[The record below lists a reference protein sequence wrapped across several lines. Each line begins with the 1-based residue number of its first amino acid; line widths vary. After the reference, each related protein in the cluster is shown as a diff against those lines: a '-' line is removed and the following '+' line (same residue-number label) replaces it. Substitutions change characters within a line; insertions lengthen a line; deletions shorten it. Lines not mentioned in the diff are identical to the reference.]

1 MRKVLHLHFRLY
13 TNDVKFIDTK
23 QFQFELCTNRSC
35 TKLICKFHVVNNGS
49 STQEIPFGFHVF
61 GEMFG
66 LMHFCQKYIKFASI
80 HYQIFS
86 MAQTKNGLIF
96 FPWKRDDKENFHT
109 HRLINS
115 SLMYVAIL
123 AYCFFV
129 SISSLYIINE
139 SVVRFLGLARWFVSS
154 YKKTYISGKLLH
166 SILKANHKRNL
177 VKHTLKESSEV
188 MIEDNNML
196 YTVTFM
202 HNLRDIHQNIC
213 SFCNDK

>member
-1 MRKVLHLHFRLY
+1 MVHPRKKFPLVSMFLVKCSVWCTSAKNTLNLHQSIIEFSVWFRRKMDY
-13 TNDVKFIDTK
+13 CF
-23 QFQFELCTNRSC
+23 
-35 TKLICKFHVVNNGS
+35 FHW
-49 STQEIPFGFHVF
+49 Q
-61 GEMFG
+61 
-66 LMHFCQKYIKFASI
+66 
-80 HYQIFS
+80 
-86 MAQTKNGLIF
+86 
-96 FPWKRDDKENFHT
+96 RDDKENFHT

-129 SISSLYIINE
+129 AISSLYIINE

-154 YKKTYISGKLLH
+154 YKKSYISSKLLH

>member
-1 MRKVLHLHFRLY
+1 MQHVYFRTRISYIVFNNKIDIKWIRLCVMNYSSRITSILALQFHQTVRKVLHLHFRLY

-86 MAQTKNGLIF
+86 MVQTKNGLF
-96 FPWKRDDKENFHT
+96 FFH
-109 HRLINS
+109 
-115 SLMYVAIL
+115 
-123 AYCFFV
+123 
-129 SISSLYIINE
+129 
-139 SVVRFLGLARWFVSS
+139 
-154 YKKTYISGKLLH
+154 
-166 SILKANHKRNL
+166 
-177 VKHTLKESSEV
+177 
-188 MIEDNNML
+188 
-196 YTVTFM
+196 
-202 HNLRDIHQNIC
+202 
-213 SFCNDK
+213 